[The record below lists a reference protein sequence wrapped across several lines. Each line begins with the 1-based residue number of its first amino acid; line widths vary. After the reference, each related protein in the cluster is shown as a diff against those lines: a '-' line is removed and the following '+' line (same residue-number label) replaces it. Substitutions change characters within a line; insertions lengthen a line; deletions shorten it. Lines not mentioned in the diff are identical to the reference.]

1 MDTSGVTGQA
11 VAGCPRCDLIDA
23 VDLLTEITESQRFL
37 TIINT
42 LRWESLRE
50 IDPDVRLLLSC
61 YEDSDV
67 PAKLQQVTDLIE
79 SVRKTLT

>member
-1 MDTSGVTGQA
+1 MNSYDAPEQVPT
-11 VAGCPRCDLIDA
+11 GCPGCDLIDA

-61 YEDSDV
+61 YEDSNV
-67 PAKLQQVTDLIE
+67 LAKLQQVSDLIE
-79 SVRKTLT
+79 SARKTLT